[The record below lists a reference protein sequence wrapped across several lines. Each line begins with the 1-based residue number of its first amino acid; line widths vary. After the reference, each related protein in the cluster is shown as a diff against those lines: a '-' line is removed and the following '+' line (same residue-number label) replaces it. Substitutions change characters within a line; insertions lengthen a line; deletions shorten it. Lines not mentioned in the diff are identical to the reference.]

1 MINLKTLAII
11 VNYKAADLTLRAAQS
26 VHDSASLGP
35 VQVVVVDNSE
45 NKDES
50 ERLRLNLPSG
60 VVLRVSPENIGFGRA
75 CNLAFEEFPGEL
87 ILLLNP
93 DARLFPGC
101 LARLQKTLLSDKR
114 VAAVGPR
121 IFWDEGF
128 KFCLPPSYPPNLF
141 IFKPVLATWGP
152 QAKINRLISALWR
165 RHSIKVWRAG
175 QPVKVNNLSGGHV
188 LLKRE
193 AVRKAGGPARH
204 RFRPSAT
211 CPLVPRSGRRVGF
224 ASGECRAGSGEAGGL
239 FDPRFFLYF
248 EDTDLFVRLRK
259 AGYSLIIDPRAE
271 AIHYYDQCG
280 QQNWQEKRA
289 LMARS
294 HRIFLEKHCKG
305 WKSRVKKI
313 LDHFKALAQPDRN
326 QLRAPDFTTPF
337 VLEAPEKLR
346 KGWLFE
352 WSPNPDFM
360 PAAGR
365 FGKGPCMDFPED
377 CWAMLAPGQYFGR
390 LGSPMKLGR
399 HSQVVSWVV
408 SKEEKHEK

>member
-1 MINLKTLAII
+1 VINLKTLAII
-11 VNYKAADLTLRAAQS
+11 VNYKAAGLTLRAVQS
-26 VHDSASLGP
+26 VLDSASLGP

-45 NKDES
+45 DKDEA

-60 VVLRVSPENIGFGRA
+60 VVLRVNPENIGFGRA
-75 CNLAFEEFPGEL
+75 CNQAFEEFPGEL
-87 ILLLNP
+87 ILLINP
-93 DARLFPGC
+93 DARLLPGC
-101 LARLQKTLLSDKR
+101 LLRLQKTLLSNKR

-121 IFWDEGF
+121 IFWDEGS

-141 IFKPVLATWGP
+141 IFQPVLSAWGP
-152 QAKINRLISALWR
+152 GANINRIVSAFWR

-193 AVRKAGGPARH
+193 AVWK
-204 RFRPSAT
+204 
-211 CPLVPRSGRRVGF
+211 V
-224 ASGECRAGSGEAGGL
+224 GGL

-248 EDTDLFVRLRK
+248 EDTDLFIRLKK
-259 AGYSLIIDPRAE
+259 AGYTLIIEPRAE
-271 AIHYYDQCG
+271 VIHHYDQCG
-280 QQNWQEKRA
+280 QRNWEEKRA

-313 LDHFKALAQPDRN
+313 LGHFKAPPELDRN
-326 QLRAPDFTTPF
+326 QLRVPDFTTPF
-337 VLEAPEKLR
+337 VLEVPEKLR

-352 WSPNPDFM
+352 WSPNPDFI
-360 PAAGR
+360 PSAGR
-365 FGKGPCMDFPED
+365 FGKGPCMDFPET

-390 LGSPMKLGR
+390 LGSPMELGR
-399 HSQVVSWVV
+399 YSQVVSWIVGDTN
-408 SKEEKHEK
+408 

>member
-1 MINLKTLAII
+1 MIVREIDLLNTLAII
-11 VNYKAADLTLRAAQS
+11 VNYKVADLTLQAVQS
-26 VHDSASLGP
+26 VLDSDSIGP
-35 VQVVVVDNSE
+35 VHAVVVDNSE
-45 NKDES
+45 DKDEA

-60 VVLRVSPENIGFGRA
+60 VVLQVAPENIGFGRA
-75 CNLAFEEFPGEL
+75 CNLAFEQFPGEL

-93 DARLFPGC
+93 DARLLPGC
-101 LARLQKTLLSDKR
+101 LVRLQKTLSSAENI
-114 VAAVGPR
+114 AAVSPQ
-121 IFWDEGF
+121 IFLDEGF
-128 KFCLPPSYPPNLF
+128 TFYLPPCYPPSLF

-165 RHSIKVWRAG
+165 RHSIKVWRSKR
-175 QPVKVNNLSGGHV
+175 PVKVNNLPGGLV
-188 LLKRE
+188 LLKRRTI
-193 AVRKAGGPARH
+193 RK
-204 RFRPSAT
+204 
-211 CPLVPRSGRRVGF
+211 V
-224 ASGECRAGSGEAGGL
+224 GGL

-248 EDTDLFVRLRK
+248 EDTDLFIRLRK

-280 QQNWQEKRA
+280 RQSLEEKRA
-289 LMARS
+289 LMVRS

-313 LDHFKALAQPDRN
+313 LDRFEAPARPDRN

-337 VLEAPEKLR
+337 VLEVPEKLH

-352 WSPNPDFM
+352 WSPNPDFV
-360 PAAGR
+360 PSAGR

-390 LGSPMKLGR
+390 LGSPKGIGKDLQAV
-399 HSQVVSWVV
+399 SCVVD
-408 SKEEKHEK
+408 

>member
-11 VNYKAADLTLRAAQS
+11 VNYKAAGLTLRAVQS
-26 VHDSASLGP
+26 ALNSASTGP
-35 VQVVVVDNSE
+35 VHIVVVDNSE
-45 NKDES
+45 DKEEA
-50 ERLRLNLPSG
+50 ERLRSNLPSG
-60 VVLRVSPENIGFGRA
+60 VELLVSPENMGFGRA
-75 CNLAFEEFPGEL
+75 CNLAFEQFPGEL

-101 LARLQKTLLSDKR
+101 LARLQKTLLSNKR
-114 VAAVGPR
+114 IAGVGPR
-121 IFWDEGF
+121 IFWDEGS

-141 IFKPVLATWGP
+141 IFQPVLATWGP

-165 RHSIKVWRAG
+165 RHSIKVWRSKR
-175 QPVKVNNLSGGHV
+175 PVKVNNLSGGHV

-193 AVRKAGGPARH
+193 AVRK
-204 RFRPSAT
+204 
-211 CPLVPRSGRRVGF
+211 V
-224 ASGECRAGSGEAGGL
+224 GGL

-271 AIHYYDQCG
+271 VIHHYDQCG
-280 QQNWQEKRA
+280 QHNWQEKRA

-294 HRIFLEKHCKG
+294 HRIFLKKHCKG
-305 WKSRVKKI
+305 WKSIVKKI
-313 LDHFKALAQPDRN
+313 LDHFKAPPQLDRN

-337 VLEAPEKLR
+337 VLEVPENLH

-352 WSPNPDFM
+352 LSPNLDFV
-360 PAAGR
+360 PSAGW
-365 FGKGPCMDFPED
+365 FGKGPRMDFPED

-390 LGSPMKLGR
+390 LGRARGFGKD
-399 HSQVVSWVV
+399 SQFVSWVV
-408 SKEEKHEK
+408 GDAN

>member
-1 MINLKTLAII
+1 MIVREIDLLNTLAII
-11 VNYKAADLTLRAAQS
+11 VNYKVADLTLQAVQS
-26 VHDSASLGP
+26 VLDSDSIGP
-35 VQVVVVDNSE
+35 VHVVVVDNSE
-45 NKDES
+45 DKDEA

-60 VVLRVSPENIGFGRA
+60 VVLQVAPENIGFGRA
-75 CNLAFEEFPGEL
+75 CNLAFEQFPGEL

-93 DARLFPGC
+93 DARLLPGC
-101 LARLQKTLLSDKR
+101 LVRLQKTLSSAENI
-114 VAAVGPR
+114 AAVSPQ
-121 IFWDEGF
+121 IFLDEGF
-128 KFCLPPSYPPNLF
+128 TFYLPPCYPPSLF

-165 RHSIKVWRAG
+165 RHSIKVWRSKR
-175 QPVKVNNLSGGHV
+175 PVKVNNLPGGLV
-188 LLKRE
+188 LLKRGT
-193 AVRKAGGPARH
+193 VRKVGGPARH
-204 RFRPSAT
+204 RFR
-211 CPLVPRSGRRVGF
+211 
-224 ASGECRAGSGEAGGL
+224 SGEASGL

-280 QQNWQEKRA
+280 RQSLEEKRA
-289 LMARS
+289 LMVRS

-313 LDHFKALAQPDRN
+313 LDRFEAPARPDRN
-326 QLRAPDFTTPF
+326 QFRAPDFTTPF
-337 VLEAPEKLR
+337 ILEVPEKLR

-352 WSPNPDFM
+352 LSPNPDFV
-360 PAAGR
+360 PSAGR

-390 LGSPMKLGR
+390 LGSPKGIGKDL
-399 HSQVVSWVV
+399 QVVSCVV
-408 SKEEKHEK
+408 D

>member
-1 MINLKTLAII
+1 MESAVNPLKTLAII
-11 VNYKAADLTLRAAQS
+11 VNYKVADLTLRAVQS
-26 VHDSASLGP
+26 VVDSASLGP
-35 VQVVVVDNSE
+35 VHVVVVDNSE
-45 NKDES
+45 DKNES
-50 ERLRLNLPSG
+50 ERLRSNLPSG
-60 VVLRVSPENIGFGRA
+60 VELLVSPENMGFGRA
-75 CNLAFEEFPGEL
+75 CNLAFERFPGEL

-101 LARLQKTLLSDKR
+101 LARLQKTLLSNKR

-121 IFWDEGF
+121 IFWDEGS

-141 IFKPVLATWGP
+141 IFQPVLATWGP

-165 RHSIKVWRAG
+165 RHSIKVWRSKR
-175 QPVKVNNLSGGHV
+175 PVKVNNLSGGHV

-193 AVRKAGGPARH
+193 AVRK
-204 RFRPSAT
+204 
-211 CPLVPRSGRRVGF
+211 V
-224 ASGECRAGSGEAGGL
+224 GGL

-259 AGYSLIIDPRAE
+259 AGYNLIIDPRAE
-271 AIHYYDQCG
+271 VIHYYDHCE
-280 QQNWQEKRA
+280 QQRWQEKKA

-294 HRIFLEKHCKG
+294 RRIFLKKHCKG

-313 LDHFKALAQPDRN
+313 LDHVKAPPQPDRN
-326 QLRAPDFTTPF
+326 QLRSPDFTTPF
-337 VLEAPEKLR
+337 VLEVPENLR

-352 WSPNPDFM
+352 LSPNPDFV
-360 PAAGR
+360 PSAGR

-390 LGSPMKLGR
+390 LGSPMELGR
-399 HSQVVSWVV
+399 RSQVVSWVV
-408 SKEEKHEK
+408 DKEEEHEK

>member
-1 MINLKTLAII
+1 MAPLRTLAIV
-11 VNYKAADLTLRAAQS
+11 VNYKVAGLTLRAVQS

-35 VQVVVVDNSE
+35 VHVIVVDNSE
-45 NKDES
+45 DKDEA
-50 ERLRLNLPSG
+50 EKLRLNLPSG
-60 VVLRVSPENIGFGRA
+60 VELLVSPENIGFGRA
-75 CNLAFEEFPGEL
+75 CNLAFERFRGEL
-87 ILLLNP
+87 VLLLNP
-93 DARLFPGC
+93 DARLLPGC
-101 LARLQKTLLSDKR
+101 LLRLQKTLFSAGN

-121 IFWDEGF
+121 IFWDEGLRF
-128 KFCLPPSYPPNLF
+128 YLPPSYPPDLF
-141 IFKPVLATWGP
+141 VFQPVMATWGP
-152 QAKINRLISALWR
+152 QAKINRLLSAFWR
-165 RHSIKVWRAG
+165 RYSIKVWRAG

-193 AVRKAGGPARH
+193 AVRK
-204 RFRPSAT
+204 
-211 CPLVPRSGRRVGF
+211 
-224 ASGECRAGSGEAGGL
+224 AGGL

-271 AIHYYDQCG
+271 VIHHYDQCG
-280 QQNWQEKRA
+280 QHNWQEKRA

-313 LDHFKALAQPDRN
+313 LDHFKAPPQPDRN
-326 QLRAPDFTTPF
+326 QLRVPDFTSPF
-337 VLEAPEKLR
+337 VLEVPEKLR

-352 WSPNPDFM
+352 WSPNPDFV
-360 PAAGR
+360 PSAGR

-390 LGSPMKLGR
+390 LGSPKGIGKDLQAV
-399 HSQVVSWVV
+399 SCVVGDATLTTRFLRFPCRQRKS
-408 SKEEKHEK
+408 